1 MKFPDTYGYY
11 GKYGGIFVAD
21 NELAELDKLAVF
33 YNAVKSERTFVTAYN
48 YYLREFACRETP
60 LYYAAKFSANFCGAK
75 IYLKR
80 EDRTATGSYHINNVI
95 GQMLLAKAM
104 HKEVVI
110 TEAGSGG
117 QAIAAAAFAAYLKLK
132 CIIYAGAEDIRRQ
145 PDAFRQ
151 ANIFMPE
158 IIPVE
163 EQSGSLTEA
172 VISARRAWLTQSDKA
187 YYLASLAA
195 APYPYS
201 LIVRD
206 LNTVIGSEICRQT
219 YEKERKLPDCIF
231 AASSAGGIVPGIFNV
246 FLNKNT
252 TELYLIEAAAQKE
265 GTAPLM
271 DGRPGVM
278 HGFYSSLSQNKTGQI
293 KPRETYAAELNYPA
307 AAPELCWLK
316 EQQKLIIQKSTAAE
330 ALSAYRLLLSSE
342 GLSVSF
348 DSAFALAA
356 AILKAQEEKDKI
368 IVVPINGE
376 GYKDH
381 SFLEELAERLC

>member
-1 MKFPDTYGYY
+1 MKFPDQNGYY
-11 GKYGGIFVAD
+11 GKYGGVFVAD
-21 NELAELDKLAVF
+21 NEAAELEKLAVF

-48 YYLREFACRETP
+48 YYLKEFACRETP
-60 LYYAAKFSANFCGAK
+60 LYYAAKFSANFRGAK

-80 EDRTATGSYHINNVI
+80 EDRTATGSYHINNII

-104 HKEVVI
+104 HKEIII
-110 TEAGSGG
+110 TEAASGG

-145 PDAFRQ
+145 PEAFRR
-151 ANIFMPE
+151 ANIFSPE
-158 IIPVE
+158 IIPVN
-163 EQSGSLTEA
+163 EQNGLLSEA
-172 VISARRAWLTQSDKA
+172 VVTARRAWLNQPENT

-206 LNTVIGSEICRQT
+206 LNTIIGSEICRQT
-219 YEKERKLPDCIF
+219 YEKERKLPDYIF

-252 TELYLIEAAAQKE
+252 TELHLVEAAEKNA
-265 GTAPLM
+265 GTSPLT

-278 HGFYSSLSQNKTGQI
+278 HGFYAFLSQNKTGQI
-293 KPRETYAAELNYPA
+293 DRRDTLAAELNYPA
-307 AAPELCWLK
+307 AAPELCLLK
-316 EQQKLIIQKSTAAE
+316 EEQQLIVQKITAAE
-330 ALSAYRLLLSSE
+330 ALAVYRLLLSSE
-342 GLSVSF
+342 GLSISF

-356 AILKAQEEKDKI
+356 AVIKAPDAKDKV
-368 IVVPINGE
+368 IVVPVNSE
-376 GYKDH
+376 GHQEH
-381 SFLEELAERLC
+381 SFLEEMAENL